1 MSGALAPVTGSILVV
16 GGDPPRLSSQEAV
29 PVRHIPDQQ
38 PESGPLAAFR
48 DGLRWLWHEHANSLP
63 QLVILSACDLPSI
76 KSSLVSEMVDRFPQ
90 DEMCTQWVIPEV
102 GKRLQYLFSVCRP
115 TILHP
120 LDSFFASG
128 GRDFQSFVQYLQ
140 KLESTSIYVISDAI
154 WRTID
159 PHAHAGSD
167 IDTPADLAMY
177 TGDASH

>member
-1 MSGALAPVTGSILVV
+1 
-16 GGDPPRLSSQEAV
+16 
-29 PVRHIPDQQ
+29 
-38 PESGPLAAFR
+38 
-48 DGLRWLWHEHANSLP
+48 
-63 QLVILSACDLPSI
+63 
-76 KSSLVSEMVDRFPQ
+76 MVDRFPQ
-90 DEMCTQWVIPEV
+90 DAMCTQWVIPEV
-102 GKRLQYLFSVCRP
+102 GKHLQYLFSVCRP